1 MSSSMFSYLVLW
13 LPLWLS
19 TKFSLLDQVPLLARI
34 SRKPA
39 QPWNRP
45 NSSRQRAPRA
55 PLVWPLP
62 SWSPFLWWLQS
73 LVVLASWPTVKSK
86 LGKYSSLFNWISTVS
101 SQHPSTGSE
110 RLLQRN
116 RWSLVS
122 IKQLWFQG
130 ISSVIYYYSCLYYY
144 LLWVPILCILLLQT
158 RHCIFTSPL
167 YPPLFLRVS
176 NIISGELPTLLG
188 CTLHIRVK
196 THNPISNPPTT
207 CNEGFV
213 GALRL
218 RSNWPPDA
226 VD

>member
-122 IKQLWFQG
+122 FKQLWFQG
-130 ISSVIYYYSCLYYY
+130 ISSVVIYYYSCLYYY
-144 LLWVPILCILLLQT
+144 LLWVPIICIIIAADWTLYLYVSSV
-158 RHCIFTSPL
+158 SPSHWYTLKKCLGGITNSARL
-167 YPPLFLRVS
+167 YIAHS
-176 NIISGELPTLLG
+176 SKNS
-188 CTLHIRVK
+188 
-196 THNPISNPPTT
+196 
-207 CNEGFV
+207 
-213 GALRL
+213 
-218 RSNWPPDA
+218 
-226 VD
+226 